1 MKRVL
6 LTISYDGT
14 DYHGWQVQ
22 NNAVTVQEKLQDALQ
37 ELMGFRP
44 DVTGCSRTDAG
55 VHARGFCC
63 HLDCPESFPE
73 KAFLL
78 GLNSILPQD
87 IAVREYHEV
96 RPDFH
101 ARYDACGKNYQYRF
115 YVSKTHDPF
124 LSRFALR
131 LERPLDAER
140 VGAFCDSLLG
150 THDFKGFCASGS
162 SVEDT
167 VRTMSECRLILNGEQ
182 PMISVSA
189 NGFLYNMVRII
200 VGTAIDVSEGR
211 LPTDCATEI
220 FSSRRREAA
229 GFTAP
234 PNGLILN
241 QVLYKEAF

>member
-37 ELMGFRP
+37 ELLGFRP

-87 IAVREYHEV
+87 IAVREYREV
-96 RPDFH
+96 RSDFH
-101 ARYDACGKNYQYRF
+101 ARYDACGKNYRYRF

-124 LSRFALR
+124 LSRYALR
-131 LERPLDAER
+131 L
-140 VGAFCDSLLG
+140 
-150 THDFKGFCASGS
+150 
-162 SVEDT
+162 
-167 VRTMSECRLILNGEQ
+167 
-182 PMISVSA
+182 
-189 NGFLYNMVRII
+189 
-200 VGTAIDVSEGR
+200 
-211 LPTDCATEI
+211 
-220 FSSRRREAA
+220 
-229 GFTAP
+229 
-234 PNGLILN
+234 
-241 QVLYKEAF
+241 